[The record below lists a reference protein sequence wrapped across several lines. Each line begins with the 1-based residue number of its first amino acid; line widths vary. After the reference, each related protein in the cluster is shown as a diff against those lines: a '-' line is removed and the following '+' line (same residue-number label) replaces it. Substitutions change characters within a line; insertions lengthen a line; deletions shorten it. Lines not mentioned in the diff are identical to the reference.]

1 MLPIILPIKSVWV
14 RFVEAVFNP
23 SNLKMFKCVSR
34 LIKMDGYWVI
44 GICAFTF
51 DVGSVSSHAVL
62 DFFTC
67 FPYILDAAESAFYQ
81 VNDID
86 GGTGDIFPS
95 KTQCESKARLP
106 GCFTNCL
113 IYIILCISPEDP
125 TSMCDITAIS
135 LRNCFWTFC
144 LIWLLFCEISRV
156 CDGLLCLEPSSNL
169 LTAKFMDS

>member
-1 MLPIILPIKSVWV
+1 MLPIILPIKSVCV

-67 FPYILDAAESAFYQ
+67 FPHILDAAESAFYQ

-86 GGTGDIFPS
+86 GGTGDIFS
-95 KTQCESKARLP
+95 DLEGLL
-106 GCFTNCL
+106 GCF
-113 IYIILCISPEDP
+113 
-125 TSMCDITAIS
+125 
-135 LRNCFWTFC
+135 
-144 LIWLLFCEISRV
+144 
-156 CDGLLCLEPSSNL
+156 
-169 LTAKFMDS
+169 